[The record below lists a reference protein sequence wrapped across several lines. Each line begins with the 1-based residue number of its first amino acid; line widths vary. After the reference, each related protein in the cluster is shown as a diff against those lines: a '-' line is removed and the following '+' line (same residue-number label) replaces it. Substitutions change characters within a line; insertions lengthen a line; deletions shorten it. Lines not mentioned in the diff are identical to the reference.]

1 MSSELFGDP
10 CPGTHKYVEIHYT
23 CSPNTDSSRRPLPP
37 WYLQQ
42 PGIQSHSHNWLQ
54 NSHTLEVSSG
64 YSSRIPILVATTTS
78 QPRRIPITTPR
89 PTTTSTSTSTTLES
103 VTSDTTEEEQDE
115 VAVIV
120 DESNEVKEEV
130 EEVGVEEV
138 VTSDLTSEV
147 TPVLEDIPEEELSSY
162 CGPSR
167 ARELSWKVT
176 RAGQM
181 VIQPCPNGATGLARW
196 QCVAHHHH
204 HVSWLNNQPDLSD
217 CRSVPMT
224 NLEVK
229 VRQEDPENV
238 LASSLARLTGS
249 RKLYGGDLQ
258 SAVSVMR
265 TVASRV
271 QYLLQKREDN
281 FYKKEAFIQEVLLN
295 IVRAASNLLDLK
307 NREAWRDLETAQ
319 QMKTATSLLL
329 AIQENAALFAEV
341 TTKPE
346 ILMESSYNICEYF
359 FDLKIYPRSNCSTH
373 KGSPFLGM
381 FCFMF

>member
-1 MSSELFGDP
+1 MSSSLFGDP

-23 CSPNTDSSRRPLPP
+23 CSPSSDSSRRPLPP

-42 PGIQSHSHNWLQ
+42 PNIQPETDNWLPNSAAPSHS
-54 NSHTLEVSSG
+54 LELSSG

-89 PTTTSTSTSTTLES
+89 PTTTTSSTTTTAES
-103 VTSDTTEEEQDE
+103 VTSDISEDLQE
-115 VAVIV
+115 VQEDAVLV
-120 DESNEVKEEV
+120 DESNEVKDETEEIDV
-130 EEVGVEEV
+130 EEVATNELAP
-138 VTSDLTSEV
+138 DV
-147 TPVLEDIPEEELSSY
+147 TPALEDIPEEELSHY
-162 CGPSR
+162 CGPST
-167 ARELSWKVT
+167 ARGLSWKVT
-176 RAGQM
+176 RGGGM

-196 QCVAHHHH
+196 QCVTTQSHLAT
-204 HVSWLNNQPDLSD
+204 WLAPQPDLSD
-217 CRSVPMT
+217 CKSVPMT

-295 IVRAASNLLDLK
+295 IVRAASNLLDPK
-307 NREAWRDLETAQ
+307 NRDAWRDLETAQ
-319 QMKTATSLLL
+319 QMKTASSLLL
-329 AIQENAALFAEV
+329 AIEENAALFAEV

-359 FDLKIYPRSNCSTH
+359 FPSQNISSL
-373 KGSPFLGM
+373 
-381 FCFMF
+381 